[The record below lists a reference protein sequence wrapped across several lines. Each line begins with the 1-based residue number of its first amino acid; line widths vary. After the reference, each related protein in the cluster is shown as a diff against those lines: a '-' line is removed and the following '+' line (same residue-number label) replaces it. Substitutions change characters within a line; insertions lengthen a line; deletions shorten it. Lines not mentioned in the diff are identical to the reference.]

1 MLEIYGG
8 GSAGMLDADATD
20 RRGWRHIFVEQSG
33 TSVVNNCDTPIKEYT
48 VSFTGGDGK
57 MGVD

>member
-1 MLEIYGG
+1 
-8 GSAGMLDADATD
+8 MLDADATD